1 MNKKELLKIFGKNVK
16 IERIK
21 KDLTQEQLAELIG
34 IEPQSLSYM
43 ETGKFSPSPD
53 TLQKL
58 GEVLKVQ
65 PYEFYYFEQISE
77 KEMEN
82 TIVDVIKT
90 DKKFLKMVYNLY
102 KSMQYNLGK

>member
-1 MNKKELLKIFGKNVK
+1 MNDIKALVGQ
-16 IERIK
+16 RIK
-21 KDLTQEQLAELIG
+21 TIRKYRKYTQEQLAELIG

>member
-1 MNKKELLKIFGKNVK
+1 MKDIKTSVGQ
-16 IERIK
+16 RIK
-21 KDLTQEQLAELIG
+21 TIRKSRKYTQEQLAELIG

-65 PYEFYYFEQISE
+65 PYEFYYFEPISE
-77 KEMEN
+77 DEMEN
-82 TIVDVIKT
+82 AIINAIKT
-90 DKKFLKMVYNLY
+90 NRKFLKIVYNLY
-102 KSMQYNLGK
+102 KSIQYELGK

>member
-1 MNKKELLKIFGKNVK
+1 MNDIKTLVGQ
-16 IERIK
+16 RIK
-21 KDLTQEQLAELIG
+21 TIRKNRKYTQEQLAELIG

-77 KEMEN
+77 K
-82 TIVDVIKT
+82 VDVIKR
-90 DKKFLKMVYNLY
+90 DKKFLKIVYNLY
-102 KSMQYNLGK
+102 KSMQYDLGK

>member
-1 MNKKELLKIFGKNVK
+1 MNDIKALVGQ
-16 IERIK
+16 RIK
-21 KDLTQEQLAELIG
+21 TIRKYRKYTQEQLAELIG

-65 PYEFYYFEQISE
+65 SYEFYYFEQISE